1 MISSSEILDIV
12 EIVYFGPA
20 LLASAFVCVKHGF
33 SRESGW
39 LLLVILSLVR
49 VIGASTGIAA
59 VEDPTNTNLVICSL
73 IMAGIGSTL
82 MVATL
87 TGIVN
92 RIDSGSGRSPLPPR
106 VRKLVQTIGLAA
118 VVLGIVGGIK
128 IAGSD
133 PDTRSDGYTY
143 TKAAIILVLVQYL
156 ASIAILSFSTLNMR
170 YILAGDRTLFF
181 CVSIAAPFVL
191 VRVIYSICA
200 AFNPTSSIFSLRSD
214 TNTVIAVRAVLG
226 IAMEI
231 IAVSLFVFGGIKAP
245 KISKG
250 ERSEENK
257 LMDETKLPQ
266 EHGVVGQAP
275 HRPAN
280 RY

>member
-1 MISSSEILDIV
+1 MISSSEILNIV

-59 VEDPTNTNLVICSL
+59 IEDSTNTNLVICSL

-118 VVLGIVGGIK
+118 VVLSIVGGTK

-156 ASIAILSFSTLNMR
+156 ASIAILSFSTLSMR

-200 AFNPTSSIFSLRSD
+200 AFNPTSSIFSPRSD
-214 TNTVIAVRAVLG
+214 TNTAIAVRAVLG

-231 IAVSLFVFGGIKAP
+231 IAVSLFVFGGIKTP

-266 EHGVVGQAP
+266 EHGVVDQAP
-275 HRPAN
+275 YRPAN